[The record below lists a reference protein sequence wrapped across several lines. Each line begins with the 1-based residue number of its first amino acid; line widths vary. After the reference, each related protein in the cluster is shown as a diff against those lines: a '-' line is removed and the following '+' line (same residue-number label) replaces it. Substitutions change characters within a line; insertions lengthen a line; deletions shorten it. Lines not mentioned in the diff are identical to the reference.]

1 MMRGLGL
8 VEDTGEL
15 GGVQMRSNEAASADS
30 RGVRGGTLQDQA
42 DDRHLL
48 MAPSRAQRV
57 QWLLIR
63 ALRRQVVYARPGAL
77 DTHTW

>member
-1 MMRGLGL
+1 MMRGLWL

-15 GGVQMRSNEAASADS
+15 GGVQMRAKDAARAET
-30 RGVRGGTLQDQA
+30 RGVCGEALQDEA

-48 MAPSRAQRV
+48 MARCCAQRV
-57 QWLLIR
+57 QWLLIS
-63 ALRRQVVYARPGAL
+63 ALRRQLVNARPGAL